1 MGTGGRV
8 LVVDDDEGMRE
19 AIESLLGAAGFATV
33 TYASAEAL
41 LASELIGEALCIVSD
56 LKLPAMSGFDLLAKL
71 RTRGAQPPVIMITAH
86 DAPGVRSEA
95 ARLGAAGYLAKPFGG
110 HSLLAAIEH
119 AIDARTA
126 PPHRASR

>member
-41 LASELIGEALCIVSD
+41 LAGELIGEALCIVSD
-56 LKLPAMSGFDLLAKL
+56 LKLPAMSGFDLLAEL
-71 RTRGAQPPVIMITAH
+71 RTRESRPPVIMITAH
-86 DAPGVRSEA
+86 DDPGVRSEA

-110 HSLLAAIEH
+110 HALLAAIERV
-119 AIDARTA
+119 IGARAA
-126 PPHRASR
+126 PPH